1 MKEGNSNINSLFNA
15 FWKKVT
21 FGQNLKLIIFVALEE
36 SMDVNV
42 SIIYS
47 LFLMDQ
53 IRKLLVLYSHNNNN
67 LLRLRDGSH
76 SLEL

>member
-36 SMDVNV
+36 SMDVI
-42 SIIYS
+42 SIIYFFIS
-47 LFLMDQ
+47 NGSNQ
-53 IRKLLVLYSHNNNN
+53 ETTGTLLSQQ
-67 LLRLRDGSH
+67 
-76 SLEL
+76 